1 MAMGGLGTQ
10 LNRTT
15 EAVNPASKGID
26 TKPLG
31 EVLRIIS
38 NEDKLMVEAVSAQLP
53 AIERAVV
60 MVINTIQGG
69 GRVFMVG
76 AGTSGRLCVLE
87 AAEVP
92 PTFGVISGLFK
103 GVVAG
108 GVPALSGSVEAAEDD
123 PEAVVAELRRL
134 GLGSL
139 DLVLGVAASGGTPYT
154 LGALRYAREV
164 GAATVG
170 LSCNVGSELSR
181 LVDAIIEV
189 VVGPEV
195 VAGSTR
201 MKAGTAQKMVLNMV
215 TTAAM
220 IRLGRVH
227 DGYMVGVQA
236 SNKKLLER
244 SRRIL
249 SNLTGLAPSEV
260 GRVLELAGGDL
271 RVAIVMTLAG
281 VEVDEAREAL
291 EGWVSVREAL
301 RRLEA

>member
-1 MAMGGLGTQ
+1 MTK
-10 LNRTT
+10 TT
-15 EAVNPASKGID
+15 EAVNPASRGID
-26 TKPLG
+26 AEPLG

-38 NEDKLMVEAVSAQLP
+38 SEDSSTAGAVSAQLP
-53 AIERAVV
+53 VIERAVEK
-60 MVINTIQGG
+60 VIDTIRRGG
-69 GRVFMVG
+69 KVFMVG

-87 AAEVP
+87 AVEVP
-92 PTFGVISGLFK
+92 PTFGVSTDLFQ

-123 PEAVVAELRRL
+123 PEAAKAELRRR

-139 DLVLGVAASGGTPYT
+139 DLVLGVTASGSTPYT
-154 LGALRYAREV
+154 LGAVRYARQV

-170 LSCNVGSELSR
+170 LSCNTGSELSR
-181 LVDAIIEV
+181 LVDTPIEV

-201 MKAGTAQKMVLNMV
+201 MKSGTAQKMVLNMV
-215 TTAAM
+215 TTATM

-236 SNKKLLER
+236 SNAKLADR
-244 SRRIL
+244 SRRTL
-249 SNLTGLAPSEV
+249 SSLTGLAPMEA
-260 GRVLELAGGDL
+260 GKALKLAGGDL
-271 RVAIVMTLAG
+271 RVALVMTLAG
-281 VEVDEAREAL
+281 AEADKAREVL
-291 EGWVSVREAL
+291 KGWVSVREAL

>member
-1 MAMGGLGTQ
+1 MTK
-10 LNRTT
+10 TT
-15 EAVNPASKGID
+15 EAVNPASRGID
-26 TKPLG
+26 AKPLG
-31 EVLRIIS
+31 EVLRTIS
-38 NEDKLMVEAVSAQLP
+38 SEDSSTAGAVSAQLP
-53 AIERAVV
+53 AIERAVEK
-60 MVINTIQGG
+60 VIDTIRRGG
-69 GRVFMVG
+69 KVFMVG

-92 PTFGVISGLFK
+92 PTFGVSTDLFQ

-123 PEAVVAELRRL
+123 PEAAKAELRRR

-139 DLVLGVAASGGTPYT
+139 DLVLGVTASGSTPYT
-154 LGALRYAREV
+154 LGAVRYARQV
-164 GAATVG
+164 GAATIG
-170 LSCNVGSELSR
+170 LSCNAGSELSR
-181 LVDAIIEV
+181 LVDTPIEV

-201 MKAGTAQKMVLNMV
+201 MKSGTAQKMVLNMV
-215 TTAAM
+215 TTATM

-236 SNKKLLER
+236 SNAKLADR
-244 SRRIL
+244 SRRTL
-249 SNLTGLAPSEV
+249 SSLTGLAPMEA
-260 GRVLELAGGDL
+260 GKALKLAGGDL
-271 RVAIVMTLAG
+271 RVALVMTLAG
-281 VEVDEAREAL
+281 AEAGKAREAL

>member
-1 MAMGGLGTQ
+1 MTK
-10 LNRTT
+10 TT
-15 EAVNPASKGID
+15 EAVNPASRGID
-26 TKPLG
+26 AEPLG

-38 NEDKLMVEAVSAQLP
+38 SEDSSTAGAVSAQLP
-53 AIERAVV
+53 VIERAVEK
-60 MVINTIQGG
+60 VIDTIRRGG
-69 GRVFMVG
+69 KVFMVG

-87 AAEVP
+87 AVEVP
-92 PTFGVISGLFK
+92 PTFGVSTDLFQ

-123 PEAVVAELRRL
+123 PEAAKAELRRR

-139 DLVLGVAASGGTPYT
+139 DLVLGVTASGSTPYT
-154 LGALRYAREV
+154 LGAVRYARQV

-170 LSCNVGSELSR
+170 LSCNTGSELSR
-181 LVDAIIEV
+181 LVDTPIEV

-201 MKAGTAQKMVLNMV
+201 MKSGTAQKMVLNMV
-215 TTAAM
+215 TTATM
-220 IRLGRVH
+220 MRLGRVH
-227 DGYMVGVQA
+227 DGYMVGVKA
-236 SNKKLLER
+236 SNAKLADR

-249 SNLTGLAPSEV
+249 SSLTGLAPMEA
-260 GRVLELAGGDL
+260 GKALKLAGGDL
-271 RVAIVMTLAG
+271 RVALVMTLAG
-281 VEVDEAREAL
+281 AEADKAREVL

>member
-1 MAMGGLGTQ
+1 MT
-10 LNRTT
+10 RTT
-15 EAVNPASKGID
+15 ESLNPASKRID
-26 TKPLG
+26 VEPLG

-38 NEDKLMVEAVSAQLP
+38 FEDSLTVGAVSAQLP
-53 AIERAVV
+53 AIERAVEK
-60 MVINTIQGG
+60 VIGTIRRG
-69 GRVFMVG
+69 GRVLMVG

-87 AAEVP
+87 ATEVP
-92 PTFGVISGLFK
+92 PTFGVPTSLFQ

-108 GVPALSGSVEAAEDD
+108 GIPALSGSVEAAEDD
-123 PEAVVAELRRL
+123 PETAKAELQRR

-139 DLVLGVAASGGTPYT
+139 DLVLGVAASGSTPYT
-154 LGALRYAREV
+154 LGAVRYAREV

-170 LSCNVGSELSR
+170 LSCNADSELSR
-181 LVDAIIEV
+181 LVDAPIEV
-189 VVGPEV
+189 VVGPEA

-201 MKAGTAQKMVLNMV
+201 MKAGTAQKMVLNMI

-236 SNKKLLER
+236 SNAKLIDR

-249 SNLTGLAPSEV
+249 SSLTGLTPLEAEKA
-260 GRVLELAGGDL
+260 LELAGGDL
-271 RVAIVMTLAG
+271 RIALVMNLAG
-281 VEVDEAREAL
+281 ARADEAQEAL

-301 RRLEA
+301 RRLKA

>member
-1 MAMGGLGTQ
+1 MTK
-10 LNRTT
+10 TT
-15 EAVNPASKGID
+15 ETVNPASRGID
-26 TKPLG
+26 DKSLG
-31 EVLRIIS
+31 EVLRVIS
-38 NEDKLMVEAVSAQLP
+38 SEDMLIAGAVAAQLP
-53 AIERAVV
+53 IIERAVEK
-60 MVINTIQGG
+60 VISTIRGG

-92 PTFGVISGLFK
+92 PTFGVPPGLFQ

-108 GVPALSGSVEAAEDD
+108 GVPALIGSVEAAEDD
-123 PEAVVAELRRL
+123 PEAAREELRRR

-139 DLVLGVAASGGTPYT
+139 DLVLGVAASGSTPYT
-154 LGALRYAREV
+154 LGAVRYARDV
-164 GAATVG
+164 GATTVG

-181 LVDAIIEV
+181 LVDAPIEV
-189 VVGPEV
+189 VVGPEA

-215 TTAAM
+215 TTATM

-236 SNKKLLER
+236 SNTKLADR
-244 SRRIL
+244 SRRTL
-249 SNLTGLAPSEV
+249 SSLTGLASLEA
-260 GRVLELAGGDL
+260 GRAMVLAGGDL
-271 RVAIVMTLAG
+271 RVALVMALAG
-281 VEVDEAREAL
+281 AGADEAREAL

>member
-1 MAMGGLGTQ
+1 MT
-10 LNRTT
+10 RTT
-15 EAVNPASKGID
+15 EALNPASKGID

-38 NEDKLMVEAVSAQLP
+38 REDELIAGAVSTQLP
-53 AIERAVV
+53 AIERAVEK
-60 MVINTIQGG
+60 VINTIRRG
-69 GRVFMVG
+69 GRVFIVG

-92 PTFGVISGLFK
+92 PTFGVSIDLFQ

-123 PEAVVAELRRL
+123 PEAARAELRRR
-134 GLGSL
+134 GLRSL
-139 DLVLGVAASGGTPYT
+139 DLVLGVAASGSTPYT
-154 LGALRYAREV
+154 LGAVRYAREV

-170 LSCNVGSELSR
+170 LSCNAGSELSR
-181 LVDAIIEV
+181 LVDAPIEV
-189 VVGPEV
+189 VVGSEA

-220 IRLGRVH
+220 IQLGRVH

-236 SNKKLLER
+236 SNAKLIDR
-244 SRRIL
+244 SRRTL
-249 SNLTGLAPSEV
+249 SILTGLAPSEAEKA
-260 GRVLELAGGDL
+260 LELAGGDL
-271 RVAIVMTLAG
+271 RVALVMTLTGA
-281 VEVDEAREAL
+281 EANEAREAL
-291 EGWVSVREAL
+291 NGWVSVREAL
-301 RRLEA
+301 RRLEDDS

>member
-1 MAMGGLGTQ
+1 MTK
-10 LNRTT
+10 TT
-15 EAVNPASKGID
+15 EAVNPASRGID
-26 TKPLG
+26 AEPLG

-38 NEDKLMVEAVSAQLP
+38 SEDSSTAGAVSAQLP
-53 AIERAVV
+53 VIERAVEK
-60 MVINTIQGG
+60 VIDTIQRGG
-69 GRVFMVG
+69 KVFMVG

-92 PTFGVISGLFK
+92 PTFGVSTDLFQS
-103 GVVAG
+103 VVAG
-108 GVPALSGSVEAAEDD
+108 GIPALSGSVEAAEDD
-123 PEAVVAELRRL
+123 PGAAKAELRRR

-139 DLVLGVAASGGTPYT
+139 DLVLGVAASGSTPYT
-154 LGALRYAREV
+154 LGAVRYARQV

-170 LSCNVGSELSR
+170 LSCNIGSELSR
-181 LVDAIIEV
+181 LVDTPIEV

-201 MKAGTAQKMVLNMV
+201 MKSGTAQKMVLNMV
-215 TTAAM
+215 TTATM

-236 SNKKLLER
+236 SSAKLADR
-244 SRRIL
+244 SRRTL
-249 SNLTGLAPSEV
+249 SSLTGLAPMEA
-260 GRVLELAGGDL
+260 GKALKLAGGDL
-271 RVAIVMTLAG
+271 RVALVMTLAG
-281 VEVDEAREAL
+281 AESDKAREAL

>member
-1 MAMGGLGTQ
+1 MTK
-10 LNRTT
+10 TT
-15 EAVNPASKGID
+15 EAVNPASRGID
-26 TKPLG
+26 AEPLG

-38 NEDKLMVEAVSAQLP
+38 SEDSSTAGAVSAQLP
-53 AIERAVV
+53 VIERAAEK
-60 MVINTIQGG
+60 VIDTIRRGG
-69 GRVFMVG
+69 KVFMVG

-87 AAEVP
+87 AVEVP
-92 PTFGVISGLFK
+92 PTFGVSTDLFQ

-123 PEAVVAELRRL
+123 PEAAKAELRRR

-139 DLVLGVAASGGTPYT
+139 DLVLGVTASGSTPYT
-154 LGALRYAREV
+154 LGAVRYARQV

-170 LSCNVGSELSR
+170 FSCNTGSELSR
-181 LVDAIIEV
+181 LVDTPIEV

-201 MKAGTAQKMVLNMV
+201 MKSGTAQKMVLNMV
-215 TTAAM
+215 TTATM

-236 SNKKLLER
+236 SNAKLADR
-244 SRRIL
+244 SRRTL
-249 SNLTGLAPSEV
+249 SSLTGLAPMEA
-260 GRVLELAGGDL
+260 GKALKLAGGDL
-271 RVAIVMTLAG
+271 RVALVMTLAG
-281 VEVDEAREAL
+281 AEADKAREVL

>member
-1 MAMGGLGTQ
+1 MGGWEIQMT
-10 LNRTT
+10 RTT
-15 EAVNPASKGID
+15 ETVNPASKGID

-38 NEDKLMVEAVSAQLP
+38 SEDALTARAVSTQLP
-53 AIERAVV
+53 AIERAVEK
-60 MVINTIQGG
+60 VIDTIRRG
-69 GRVFMVG
+69 GRVLMVG

-92 PTFGVISGLFK
+92 PTFGVPPGLFQ

-123 PEAVVAELRRL
+123 PKAALAELRRCS
-134 GLGSL
+134 LGSL
-139 DLVLGVAASGGTPYT
+139 DLVLGVAASGGTPFT
-154 LGALRYAREV
+154 LGAVRYARDV

-170 LSCNVGSELSR
+170 LSCNSDSELSQ
-181 LVDAIIEV
+181 LVDAPIEV
-189 VVGPEV
+189 VVGPEA

-201 MKAGTAQKMVLNMV
+201 MKAGTAQKMVLNMI

-236 SNKKLLER
+236 SSTKLVDR
-244 SRRIL
+244 SRRTL
-249 SNLTGLAPSEV
+249 SSLTGLTS
-260 GRVLELAGGDL
+260 LEAERALKLAGGDL
-271 RVAIVMTLAG
+271 RVALVMTLAG
-281 VEVDEAREAL
+281 AGTDEAREAL

-301 RRLEA
+301 RRLNA

>member
-1 MAMGGLGTQ
+1 MTK
-10 LNRTT
+10 TT
-15 EAVNPASKGID
+15 EAVNPASRGID
-26 TKPLG
+26 AEPLG

-38 NEDKLMVEAVSAQLP
+38 SEDSSTAGAVSAQLP
-53 AIERAVV
+53 VIERAVEK
-60 MVINTIQGG
+60 VIDTIRRGG
-69 GRVFMVG
+69 KVFMVG

-92 PTFGVISGLFK
+92 PTFGVSTDLFQ

-123 PEAVVAELRRL
+123 PEAAKAELRRR

-139 DLVLGVAASGGTPYT
+139 DLVLGVTASGSTPYT
-154 LGALRYAREV
+154 LGAVRYARQV

-170 LSCNVGSELSR
+170 LSCNTGSELSR
-181 LVDAIIEV
+181 LVDTPIEV

-201 MKAGTAQKMVLNMV
+201 MKSGTAQKMVLNMV
-215 TTAAM
+215 TTATM

-236 SNKKLLER
+236 SNAKLADR
-244 SRRIL
+244 SRRTL
-249 SNLTGLAPSEV
+249 SSLTGLAPMEA
-260 GRVLELAGGDL
+260 GKALKLAGGDL
-271 RVAIVMTLAG
+271 RVALVMTLAG
-281 VEVDEAREAL
+281 AEADKAREAL
-291 EGWVSVREAL
+291 EDWVSVREAL

>member
-1 MAMGGLGTQ
+1 MTK
-10 LNRTT
+10 TT
-15 EAVNPASKGID
+15 EAVNPASRGID
-26 TKPLG
+26 AEPLG

-38 NEDKLMVEAVSAQLP
+38 SEDSSTAGAVSAQLP
-53 AIERAVV
+53 VIERAAEK
-60 MVINTIQGG
+60 VIDTIRRGG
-69 GRVFMVG
+69 KVFMVG

-92 PTFGVISGLFK
+92 PTFGVSTDLFQ

-123 PEAVVAELRRL
+123 PEAAKAELRQR

-139 DLVLGVAASGGTPYT
+139 DLVLGVAASGSTPYT
-154 LGALRYAREV
+154 LGAVRYARQV

-170 LSCNVGSELSR
+170 LSCNTGSELSR
-181 LVDAIIEV
+181 LVDTAIEV

-201 MKAGTAQKMVLNMV
+201 MKSGTAQKMVLNIV
-215 TTAAM
+215 TTATM

-236 SNKKLLER
+236 SNAKLADR
-244 SRRIL
+244 SRRTL
-249 SNLTGLAPSEV
+249 SSLTGLAPIEAEKALKLV
-260 GRVLELAGGDL
+260 GGDL
-271 RVAIVMTLAG
+271 RVALVMTLAG
-281 VEVDEAREAL
+281 AEADKAREAL

>member
-1 MAMGGLGTQ
+1 MTK
-10 LNRTT
+10 TT
-15 EAVNPASKGID
+15 EAVNPASRGID
-26 TKPLG
+26 AKPLG

-38 NEDKLMVEAVSAQLP
+38 SEDSSTAGAVSAQLP
-53 AIERAVV
+53 AIERTAEK
-60 MVINTIQGG
+60 VIDTIRRGG
-69 GRVFMVG
+69 KVFMVG

-92 PTFGVISGLFK
+92 PTFGVSTDLFQ

-108 GVPALSGSVEAAEDD
+108 SVPALSGSVETAEDD
-123 PEAVVAELRRL
+123 PEAAEAELRRR

-139 DLVLGVAASGGTPYT
+139 DLVLGVTASGSTPYT
-154 LGALRYAREV
+154 LGAVRYARQV

-170 LSCNVGSELSR
+170 LSCNTGSELSR
-181 LVDAIIEV
+181 LVDTPIEV

-201 MKAGTAQKMVLNMV
+201 MKSGTAQKMVLNMV

-227 DGYMVGVQA
+227 DGYMVGVKA
-236 SNKKLLER
+236 SNAKLADR
-244 SRRIL
+244 SRRTL
-249 SNLTGLAPSEV
+249 SSFTGLAPMEA
-260 GRVLELAGGDL
+260 GKALKLAGGDL
-271 RVAIVMTLAG
+271 RVALVMNFAG
-281 VEVDEAREAL
+281 AEADKAREAL
-291 EGWVSVREAL
+291 EDWVSVREAL

>member
-1 MAMGGLGTQ
+1 
-10 LNRTT
+10 
-15 EAVNPASKGID
+15 
-26 TKPLG
+26 
-31 EVLRIIS
+31 
-38 NEDKLMVEAVSAQLP
+38 
-53 AIERAVV
+53 
-60 MVINTIQGG
+60 
-69 GRVFMVG
+69 MVG

-92 PTFGVISGLFK
+92 PTFGVSTNLFQ

-123 PEAVVAELRRL
+123 SEAAKAELRRR

-139 DLVLGVAASGGTPYT
+139 DLVLGVAASGSTPYT
-154 LGALRYAREV
+154 LGAVRYARQV

-170 LSCNVGSELSR
+170 LSCNIGSELSR
-181 LVDAIIEV
+181 LVDTPIEV

-201 MKAGTAQKMVLNMV
+201 MKSGTAQKMVLNMV
-215 TTAAM
+215 TTATM
-220 IRLGRVH
+220 IQLGRVH

-236 SNKKLLER
+236 SSAKLADR
-244 SRRIL
+244 SRRTL
-249 SNLTGLAPSEV
+249 SSLTGLAPMEAGKALKS
-260 GRVLELAGGDL
+260 AGGDL
-271 RVAIVMTLAG
+271 RVALVMTLAG
-281 VEVDEAREAL
+281 AESDKAREAL

>member
-1 MAMGGLGTQ
+1 M
-10 LNRTT
+10 
-15 EAVNPASKGID
+15 
-26 TKPLG
+26 
-31 EVLRIIS
+31 
-38 NEDKLMVEAVSAQLP
+38 
-53 AIERAVV
+53 
-60 MVINTIQGG
+60 
-69 GRVFMVG
+69 
-76 AGTSGRLCVLE
+76 
-87 AAEVP
+87 
-92 PTFGVISGLFK
+92 
-103 GVVAG
+103 
-108 GVPALSGSVEAAEDD
+108 
-123 PEAVVAELRRL
+123 AELRRL

-181 LVDAIIEV
+181 LVDATIEV

-244 SRRIL
+244 SRRIM
-249 SNLTGLAPSEV
+249 SNLTGLAPSEA

-291 EGWVSVREAL
+291 KGWVSVREAL
-301 RRLEA
+301 RRLET

>member
-1 MAMGGLGTQ
+1 MTK
-10 LNRTT
+10 TT
-15 EAVNPASKGID
+15 EAVNPASRGID
-26 TKPLG
+26 AEPLG

-38 NEDKLMVEAVSAQLP
+38 SEDSSTAGAVSAQLP
-53 AIERAVV
+53 VIERAVEK
-60 MVINTIQGG
+60 VIDTIRRGG
-69 GRVFMVG
+69 KVFMVG

-87 AAEVP
+87 AAEAP
-92 PTFGVISGLFK
+92 PTFGVSTDLFQ

-123 PEAVVAELRRL
+123 PEAAKAELRRR

-139 DLVLGVAASGGTPYT
+139 DLVLGVTASGSTPYT
-154 LGALRYAREV
+154 LGAVRYARQV

-170 LSCNVGSELSR
+170 FSCNTGSELSR
-181 LVDAIIEV
+181 LVDTPIEV

-201 MKAGTAQKMVLNMV
+201 MKSGTAQKMVLNMV
-215 TTAAM
+215 TTATM
-220 IRLGRVH
+220 MRLGRVH

-236 SNKKLLER
+236 SNAKLADR
-244 SRRIL
+244 SRRTL
-249 SNLTGLAPSEV
+249 SSLTGLAPMEA
-260 GRVLELAGGDL
+260 GKALKLAGGDL
-271 RVAIVMTLAG
+271 RVALVMTLAG
-281 VEVDEAREAL
+281 AEADKAREVL

>member
-1 MAMGGLGTQ
+1 MTK
-10 LNRTT
+10 TT
-15 EAVNPASKGID
+15 EAVNPASRGID
-26 TKPLG
+26 AKPLG

-38 NEDKLMVEAVSAQLP
+38 SEDSSTAGAVSAQLP
-53 AIERAVV
+53 VIERAVEK
-60 MVINTIQGG
+60 VIDTIRRGG
-69 GRVFMVG
+69 KVFMVG

-87 AAEVP
+87 AAEAP
-92 PTFGVISGLFK
+92 PTFGVSTDLFQ

-123 PEAVVAELRRL
+123 PEAAKAELRRR

-139 DLVLGVAASGGTPYT
+139 DLVLGVTASGSTPYT
-154 LGALRYAREV
+154 LGAVRYARQV

-170 LSCNVGSELSR
+170 LSCNTGSELSR
-181 LVDAIIEV
+181 LVDTPIEV

-201 MKAGTAQKMVLNMV
+201 MKSGTAQKMVLNMV
-215 TTAAM
+215 TTATM

-236 SNKKLLER
+236 SNAKLADR
-244 SRRIL
+244 SRRTL
-249 SNLTGLAPSEV
+249 SRLTGLALTEA
-260 GRVLELAGGDL
+260 GKALKLAGGDL
-271 RVAIVMTLAG
+271 RVALVMTLAG
-281 VEVDEAREAL
+281 AEADKAREVL

>member
-1 MAMGGLGTQ
+1 MTK
-10 LNRTT
+10 TT
-15 EAVNPASKGID
+15 EAVNPASRGID
-26 TKPLG
+26 AEPLG

-38 NEDKLMVEAVSAQLP
+38 SEYSSTAGAVSAQLP
-53 AIERAVV
+53 AIERAAEK
-60 MVINTIQGG
+60 VIDTIRRGG
-69 GRVFMVG
+69 KVFMVG

-92 PTFGVISGLFK
+92 PTFGVSTDLFQ

-123 PEAVVAELRRL
+123 PEAAKAELRRR

-139 DLVLGVAASGGTPYT
+139 DLVLGVAASGSTPYT
-154 LGALRYAREV
+154 LGAVRYARQV

-170 LSCNVGSELSR
+170 LSCNTGSELSR
-181 LVDAIIEV
+181 LVDTPIEV

-201 MKAGTAQKMVLNMV
+201 MKSGTAQKMVLNMV
-215 TTAAM
+215 TTATM

-236 SNKKLLER
+236 SNAKLADR
-244 SRRIL
+244 SRRTL
-249 SNLTGLAPSEV
+249 SSLTGLAPMEA
-260 GRVLELAGGDL
+260 GKALKLAGGDL
-271 RVAIVMTLAG
+271 RVALVMTLAG
-281 VEVDEAREAL
+281 AEADKAREAL

>member
-1 MAMGGLGTQ
+1 MTK
-10 LNRTT
+10 TT
-15 EAVNPASKGID
+15 EAVNPASRGID
-26 TKPLG
+26 AEHLAKVLG
-31 EVLRIIS
+31 IIS
-38 NEDKLMVEAVSAQLP
+38 SEDSSTAGAVSAQLP
-53 AIERAVV
+53 VIERAAEK
-60 MVINTIQGG
+60 VIDTIRRGG
-69 GRVFMVG
+69 KVFMVG

-92 PTFGVISGLFK
+92 PTFGVSTDLFQ

-123 PEAVVAELRRL
+123 PEAAKAELQRR

-139 DLVLGVAASGGTPYT
+139 DLVLGVAASGSTPYT
-154 LGALRYAREV
+154 LGAVRYARQV

-170 LSCNVGSELSR
+170 FSCNTGSELSR
-181 LVDAIIEV
+181 LVDTPIEV

-201 MKAGTAQKMVLNMV
+201 MKSGTAQKMVLNMV
-215 TTAAM
+215 TTATM

-236 SNKKLLER
+236 SSAKLADR
-244 SRRIL
+244 SRRTL
-249 SNLTGLAPSEV
+249 SSLTGLAPMEA
-260 GRVLELAGGDL
+260 GKALKLAGGDL
-271 RVAIVMTLAG
+271 RVALVMTLAG
-281 VEVDEAREAL
+281 AEVDKAREAL